1 MTWRYYHTVW
11 AVMVFT
17 WITNYSVRVGLAP
30 ALIPI
35 MKEFNLTYAQGGLLA
50 TAFFYAYTMMQL
62 PAGYLGDRLGKKT
75 IIVLATAWW
84 GLMSLFT
91 GFTRSFP
98 MLFMA
103 RFLTGVGQGSLFS
116 NDRPI
121 IAAYTPRE
129 KMGMG
134 QGISFIGLGIGMT
147 LGILFA
153 GMITDSFGW
162 RYIFIFY
169 SIPSFLAALLVFVK
183 IKEPQARAV
192 SPGSERKVP
201 YRLVFTSPD
210 LWLFSLAGIA
220 AIYCLWVLGVWAPAM
235 FKEIGV
241 KELAESSVYS
251 SLLGIAA
258 IPGLILTGMVTDALV
273 KRGMGRKVVIAA
285 EFVAIAVLMALIGL
299 AVSMRASALTL
310 SVLVFVAGLFLWGI
324 WAPAYALLPDIV
336 PREIL
341 GTAYGLIN
349 TIHFLGSLFAP
360 WVTGKIK
367 DMTGSFAGGAYVAA
381 GFIFLAAI
389 ILMAMRPA
397 YRLGPEVPIGE
408 KV

>member
-1 MTWRYYHTVW
+1 MAWRYYHTVW
-11 AVMVFT
+11 AVMVFA
-17 WITNYSVRVGLAP
+17 WMTNYSVRVALSP

-35 MKEFNLTYAQGGLLA
+35 MKEFDLTYAQGGLLA

-62 PAGYLGDRLGKKT
+62 PAGHLGDRVGKKA
-75 IIVLATAWW
+75 IVVLATAWW

-91 GFTRSFP
+91 GFARSFA
-98 MLFMA
+98 MLFVA
-103 RFLTGVGQGSLFS
+103 RFLTGVGEGSLFS

-121 IAAYTPRE
+121 IAAYTPRD

-134 QGISFIGLGIGMT
+134 QGISFIGLGIGMA

-153 GMITDSFGW
+153 GLITDRLGW

-169 SIPSFLAALLVFVK
+169 SIPSFLAALLVFLK
-183 IKEPQARAV
+183 IKEPPTQV
-192 SPGSERKVP
+192 TSPGRERKVS

-210 LWLFSLAGIA
+210 LWLFYLAGIA
-220 AIYCLWVLGVWAPAM
+220 PIYCLWVLGVWAPAM

-241 KELAESSVYS
+241 ADLAASSIYS
-251 SLLGIAA
+251 SLLGVAA
-258 IPGLILTGMVTDALV
+258 IPGLILTGIITDSLL
-273 KRGMGRKVVIAA
+273 KRGTGRKVVIAIG
-285 EFVAIAVLMALIGL
+285 FVALAVVLALVGL
-299 AVSMRASALTL
+299 AVSMRASPFTLT
-310 SVLVFVAGLFLWGI
+310 VLVFLAGLFMWGI

-341 GTAYGLIN
+341 GTAYGLTN
-349 TIHFLGSLFAP
+349 TIHFLGALLAP

-367 DMTGSFAGGAYVAA
+367 DMTGSFAGGMYVAA

-389 ILMAMRPA
+389 LVMAMRPA